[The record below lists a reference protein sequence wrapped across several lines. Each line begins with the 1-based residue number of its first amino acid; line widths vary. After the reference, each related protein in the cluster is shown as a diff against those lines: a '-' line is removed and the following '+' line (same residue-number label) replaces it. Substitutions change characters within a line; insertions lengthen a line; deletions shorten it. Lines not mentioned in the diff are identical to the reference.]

1 MVACRVLMHVL
12 AILQM
17 LFTAFTAMVGAFA
30 DEGSPGERLLL
41 VVVQPLAAVG
51 LLVFMFSPRLSVAM
65 VRIIVLALVVNVIAD
80 IVLAALIA
88 LGSVKGDWELPLV
101 FAVIPALG
109 IVYALKQTGLRAR
122 PDSRQ

>member
-51 LLVFMFSPRLSVAM
+51 LLVFMFSPQLSVAM

>member
-30 DEGSPGERLLL
+30 DGGSPGERLLL

-51 LLVFMFSPRLSVAM
+51 LLVFMFSPQLSVAM